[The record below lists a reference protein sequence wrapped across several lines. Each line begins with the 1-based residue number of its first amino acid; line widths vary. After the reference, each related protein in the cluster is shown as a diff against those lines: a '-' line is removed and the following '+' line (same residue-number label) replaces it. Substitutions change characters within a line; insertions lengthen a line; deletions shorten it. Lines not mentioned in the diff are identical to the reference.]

1 MPERTPRWSPQ
12 HLDHEPRLGIAF
24 VAATAVLLAAA
35 AALTYR
41 PDAAMVRHATTLVL
55 TALIGAYAVNVATDV
70 PWLSDGPESVDLVG
84 LATKSVEGTRRNGTG
99 PTVDPVCLKGAL
111 PRRAGAR
118 VGVEPLSGQ
127 DCWPQGQPRTP
138 PYSQSGRREEFR

>member
-1 MPERTPRWSPQ
+1 MARRVT
-12 HLDHEPRLGIAF
+12 LI
-24 VAATAVLLAAA
+24 VVCAAA
-35 AALTYR
+35 AGAHAGLV
-41 PDAAMVRHATTLVL
+41 PRHLEH
-55 TALIGAYAVNVATDV
+55 V
-70 PWLSDGPESVDLVG
+70 PWLSDGPEPVDLVG

-138 PYSQSGRREEFR
+138 PYSQSGRRERVSLVVSLDPPRR